1 MSRRNNNGTGLLR
14 SALNSRVPSSSGRLS
29 RRDTPRSAARSLQAS
44 QAASRDVSDDDF
56 DDTAS
61 VASDSTWLFDEDEK
75 EFVEE
80 VGDNWEDLLKTSL
93 ESLNEKRA
101 SVREKTLEGIIRLM
115 SHVYIGD
122 GLEGHRVT
130 LLEALQRGTRS
141 SKSAREQQL
150 SLQALGL
157 WFINFG
163 TDDEAEEEFESVDGQ
178 LRKLLEEP
186 SIDAQV
192 QAQALNTLA
201 MANFISSADYRD
213 AVELQQF
220 VRGILEEALQERQME
235 VALQGF
241 SAIGLLLTVMADSDM
256 MLAEQQFDEDFELH
270 MRGLKCDS
278 VEVRVAAAQNIAMM
292 HEALSQ
298 DRESFAFDNQYE
310 LVGVLEMLKH
320 ESNKRLG
327 RRLSLK
333 QRLAMRD
340 VLHTIEDGKAPALK
354 LTLHGQTLL
363 FDDWVRITRLQMF
376 RAALGGGL
384 PEHFA
389 RNDMLQD
396 VFGVELDAAE
406 ELAHSKQR
414 VVVGP
419 SSDLAKLRTR
429 DMRRRRDERLEAMQ
443 ADVGDED

>member
-1 MSRRNNNGTGLLR
+1 MSRRNTGTGLLR
-14 SALNSRVPSSSGRLS
+14 SALGSRVPSSSGRKS
-29 RRDTPRSAARSLQAS
+29 RRDTPRSARSLQAS
-44 QAASRDVSDDDF
+44 QQPSRDVSDDDF

-61 VASDSTWLFDEDEK
+61 IASDSTWLLDEDEK
-75 EFVEE
+75 ELAQD
-80 VGDNWEDLLKTSL
+80 VGDNWEDLLKASL

-115 SHVYIGD
+115 SHVFIGD

-150 SLQALGL
+150 SLQAIGL
-157 WFINFG
+157 WFVNFG
-163 TDDEAEEEFESVDGQ
+163 TEDEAEEEFESVDRQ
-178 LRKLLEEP
+178 LRKLLEA
-186 SIDAQV
+186 SDVDAHV
-192 QAQALNTLA
+192 QAQAVRTLA
-201 MANFISSADYRD
+201 IANFISSADYRD

-220 VRGILEEALQERQME
+220 IRGILEHALQERQMD

-241 SAIGLLLTVMADSDM
+241 AAIGLLLTVMADSDTV
-256 MLAEQQFDEDFELH
+256 LAEHQFDEDFELH

-278 VEVRVAAAQNIAMM
+278 VDVRVAAAQNIAMM

-298 DRESFAFDNQYE
+298 ARESFAFDNQYE

-327 RRLSLK
+327 RHLSAK

-340 VLHTIEDGKAPALK
+340 VLQTIEDGKAPTLK
-354 LTLHGQTLL
+354 LTLFNQTLL
-363 FDDWVRITRLQMF
+363 FNDWVRIARLQTF
-376 RAALGGGL
+376 RAVLAGGL
-384 PEHFA
+384 PEHLA
-389 RNDMLQD
+389 SNGLLQD
-396 VFGVELDAAE
+396 VFEIELDAPEDSAF
-406 ELAHSKQR
+406 SKQR

-419 SSDLAKLRTR
+419 SSDLAKLRTL
-429 DMRRRRDERLEAMQ
+429 DMRRRRDERQEAMH
-443 ADVGDED
+443 ADVED

>member
-1 MSRRNNNGTGLLR
+1 MSRRNTGAGLLR
-14 SALNSRVPSSSGRLS
+14 SALDSRVPSSSGRRS
-29 RRDTPRSAARSLQAS
+29 RRDTPRSSRSLRAS

-61 VASDSTWLFDEDEK
+61 IASDSTWLLDEDER
-75 EFVEE
+75 ELVQE
-80 VGDNWEDLLKTSL
+80 VGDNWEDLLKASL

-150 SLQALGL
+150 SLQAIGL

-163 TDDEAEEEFESVDGQ
+163 TGDEAEEEFESVDRQ

-186 SIDAQV
+186 EVDAQV
-192 QAQALNTLA
+192 QAQAVSTLA
-201 MANFISSADYRD
+201 IANFISSADYRD
-213 AVELQQF
+213 AVGLQQF
-220 VRGILEEALQERQME
+220 IRGILEDALQERQME

-241 SAIGLLLTVMADSDM
+241 SAIGLLLTVLANSDIT
-256 MLAEQQFDEDFELH
+256 LAEHQFDEDYELH

-298 DRESFAFDNQYE
+298 DRKPFAFDNQYE

-327 RRLSLK
+327 RRLSVK

-340 VLHTIEDGKAPALK
+340 VLNTIEDGQAPTLK
-354 LTLHGQTLL
+354 LTLFNRTLL
-363 FDDWVRITRLQMF
+363 FDDWVCISRLQAF

-384 PEHFA
+384 PEHLA
-389 RNDMLQD
+389 NNGLLQD
-396 VFGVELDAAE
+396 VFEIELDAPE
-406 ELAHSKQR
+406 DTAHSKRR

-419 SSDLAKLRTR
+419 SSDLAKLRTL
-429 DMRRRRDERLEAMQ
+429 DMRRRRDERHQAMH
-443 ADVGDED
+443 AEVED